1 MKEEHLFILKEC
13 LLDLKTSPII
23 GFFLCIISICLLI
36 YMYKKYATKRNKK
49 FAFYTTIILIAV
61 VCVSYVIS
69 VWSAGQMHDKIMADM
84 SGEIEC
90 YTGRFRVETFSTG
103 RYSGGGT
110 AIYLG
115 ENEDAEVLTLNK
127 DYLFKVYDIDVNT
140 LYRGEYSGTIE
151 YGKNSRLVL
160 SYDAV
165 SVE

>member
-1 MKEEHLFILKEC
+1 M
-13 LLDLKTSPII
+13 
-23 GFFLCIISICLLI
+23 
-36 YMYKKYATKRNKK
+36 
-49 FAFYTTIILIAV
+49 IAV
-61 VCVSYVIS
+61 VCVSYVLS
-69 VWSAGQMHDKIMADM
+69 VWSAGQMHDKIMADI

-115 ENEDAEVLTLNK
+115 ENEYAEVLTLNK
-127 DYLFKVYDIDVNT
+127 DYLFKAYGHVDVNA

-165 SVE
+165 SIE